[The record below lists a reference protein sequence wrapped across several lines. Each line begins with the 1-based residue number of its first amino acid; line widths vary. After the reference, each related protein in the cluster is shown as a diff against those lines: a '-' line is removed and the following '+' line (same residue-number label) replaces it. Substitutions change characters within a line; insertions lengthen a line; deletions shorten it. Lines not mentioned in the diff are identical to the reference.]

1 MIVTGMGGA
10 EIEGQLGANGFVL
23 DFRVESGQMLLLEQ
37 GIEEEEA
44 ADDAS
49 ALDDQVVGAFGRL
62 QSVKVEGR
70 LVGGEGP
77 AQMNLR
83 MDDERTIATPA
94 ARCVWVD
101 ESTPLPSHT
110 ISVLDFLT

>member
-1 MIVTGMGGA
+1 MIPAVIISAEVYLEMIVTGMGGA

-49 ALDDQVVGAFGRL
+49 ALDNQVVGALGRL
-62 QSVKVEGR
+62 QSFKVEGR
-70 LVGGEGP
+70 LVGGEAP

-83 MDDERTIATPA
+83 IDDQRTVATPD
-94 ARCVWVD
+94 AR
-101 ESTPLPSHT
+101 
-110 ISVLDFLT
+110 